1 MNLEN
6 ERKAFDIWHLK
17 QFKYINDD
25 LNDDEAEHL
34 YQRVYSHESQDLIR
48 QMEFN
53 AWLSS
58 ANREGYKLV
67 PVDGLNK
74 ILSISDKIDEV
85 LCGINDSDNIQQ
97 LLISIDDEI
106 KAMIGACDD

>member
-1 MNLEN
+1 MNLDN

-17 QFKYINDD
+17 QFKDINDD

-34 YQRVYSHESQDLIR
+34 YQRVYSHEAQDLIR

-58 ANREGYKLV
+58 ANREGYRLV
-67 PVDGLNK
+67 PVEPTEDMYLTGYDCKVENG
-74 ILSISDKIDEV
+74 STID
-85 LCGINDSDNIQQ
+85 IY
-97 LLISIDDEI
+97 
-106 KAMIGACDD
+106 KAMIGAIE

>member
-1 MNLEN
+1 MNHN
-6 ERKAFDIWHLK
+6 DERKAFDVWHLK
-17 QFKYINDD
+17 QFKDINDD
-25 LNDDEAEHL
+25 LNNDEAEHL

-67 PVDGLNK
+67 PVELIKSCNDIAVDCFNK
-74 ILSISDKIDEV
+74 WDIKKEAMP
-85 LCGINDSDNIQQ
+85 GICELMQDFSYYLQSHDRS
-97 LLISIDDEI
+97 L
-106 KAMIGACDD
+106 

>member
-1 MNLEN
+1 MNHDD
-6 ERKAFDIWHLK
+6 ERNAFDIWHLK
-17 QFKYINDD
+17 QFKDINDD

-67 PVDGLNK
+67 PVEPKRETIKQMNK
-74 ILSISDKIDEV
+74 VWFESNCAHIMKTKTAE
-85 LCGINDSDNIQQ
+85 
-97 LLISIDDEI
+97 LLYKS
-106 KAMIGACDD
+106 MIEACDN

>member
-1 MNLEN
+1 MNLDN

-17 QFKYINDD
+17 QFKDINDD

-34 YQRVYSHESQDLIR
+34 YQRVYSHEAQDLIR

-58 ANREGYKLV
+58 ANRQGYKIV
-67 PVDGLNK
+67 PVDAT
-74 ILSISDKIDEV
+74 
-85 LCGINDSDNIQQ
+85 Q
-97 LLISIDDEI
+97 EI
-106 KAMIGACDD
+106 YIKYIGARIEAKELRLYDMQFFNHIYKAMIGAVE